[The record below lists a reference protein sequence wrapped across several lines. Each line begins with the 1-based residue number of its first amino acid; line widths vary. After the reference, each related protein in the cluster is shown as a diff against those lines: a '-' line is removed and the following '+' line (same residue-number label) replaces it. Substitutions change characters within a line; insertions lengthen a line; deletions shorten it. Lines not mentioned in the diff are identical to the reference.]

1 MAEEIKEQEGKN
13 HHYGGGNRNAIA
25 YGILQG
31 HGYNTEGMSPAEAWA
46 LVSEL
51 NLMEN
56 RRWKRTY
63 EDKKDIKEKK
73 NALKA
78 QGETKSTI
86 EQKAQK
92 IAKVVKLDGTG
103 NTAAIK
109 EAVDTID
116 KIKGEYKLQNLQ
128 RIEVKPLSNGTMA
141 SANQMVVNVGQKL
154 ARNPNAAYRIC
165 VGEYHSGLDNLINQ
179 WQDVLN
185 MATDAKQ
192 HLRVQKTLD
201 NLKEA
206 RKYSRHNV
214 VYQGQEMES
223 VITHEMAHVIAG
235 QNFGY
240 AKYGVSSSKALTEIS
255 ESYNESKANGDIYK
269 ISAYAAKSVDEYWAE
284 CFTMYKMGK
293 ETMPTKIKTMVEG
306 ILKNYV

>member
-56 RRWKRTY
+56 RRWKRTS

-141 SANQMVVNVGQKL
+141 QMVVNVGQKL

-165 VGEYHSGLDNLINQ
+165 VGEYHSELDTAINQ

-192 HLRVQKTLD
+192 QLRAQKTLD

-223 VITHEMAHVIAG
+223 VITHEMGHVIAG

-255 ESYNESKANGDIYK
+255 DSYNESKANGDIYK